1 MAHVLASEL
10 RKAVLKA
17 AFKGDLSE
25 NSPLD
30 SSAFDYLLTIQKIQE
45 KKAKNKEIK
54 IGKFSKEII
63 NDFDFDFPKHWALTK
78 MGFITSLVTKQT
90 GFDYSNRIKPN
101 LLEKKQ
107 NNSYPLIQTRNF
119 KGTDFNFDSKYYLP
133 IHIAD
138 EYPNLILNK
147 PCLLLSIVGASIGNI
162 GLYTDE
168 KRVGFIG
175 GAISKVDLI
184 SNEYL
189 KYIYYYLQSP
199 LGNYQIMKNY
209 KSTAQGTI
217 TVEDVRNIIIPFPP
231 IEEQARIV
239 TRVDELMTKIDEYE
253 KLENELV
260 ELKKNFPGDMKAAV
274 LQAAMQGKLTDQ
286 NELERPLFFDKK
298 VNMDDYEYDLPD
310 NWTVVK
316 MSSVSELYT
325 GNSIP
330 EAIKKSKYMGLSDGM
345 NYIGTKDV
353 GFDHVIDYEN
363 GVKIPFGEPK
373 FKVAKKEA
381 TLLCVEGGSAGKKM
395 GVIKE
400 NVCFGNKLCSFNAG
414 KHIDSKFQYYVIQSP
429 IFGKM
434 FTESIS
440 GMIGGV
446 SVNKLK
452 DMLIPLPP
460 IEEQKRIVEKLDKI
474 LPLCEELEKEIA

>member
-1 MAHVLASEL
+1 M
-10 RKAVLKA
+10 
-17 AFKGDLSE
+17 
-25 NSPLD
+25 
-30 SSAFDYLLTIQKIQE
+30 
-45 KKAKNKEIK
+45 
-54 IGKFSKEII
+54 
-63 NDFDFDFPKHWALTK
+63 
-78 MGFITSLVTKQT
+78 
-90 GFDYSNRIKPN
+90 
-101 LLEKKQ
+101 
-107 NNSYPLIQTRNF
+107 
-119 KGTDFNFDSKYYLP
+119 P

-239 TRVDELMTKIDEYE
+239 ARVDELMAKIDEYE

-274 LQAAMQGKLTDQ
+274 LQAAMQGKLTEQLESDSNSFILAETIK
-286 NELERPLFFDKK
+286 NERKVLGKNKYVTDSVDELDIPETWTTIKSGECFSLEKGEK
-298 VNMDDYEYDLPD
+298 VSGVNLPYLEAKYLRGKISA
-310 NWTVVK
+310 TM
-316 MSSVSELYT
+316 MSSGEFVSKGTEVILVDGENSGEIFIEPEDGIIGSTFKILFIPKSIDKNYALYFLSMNRDLFRNNKK
-325 GNSIP
+325 GAAIP
-330 EAIKKSKYMGLSDGM
+330 HLSKE
-345 NYIGTKDV
+345 I
-353 GFDHVIDYEN
+353 
-363 GVKIPFGEPK
+363 
-373 FKVAKKEA
+373 
-381 TLLCVEGGSAGKKM
+381 
-395 GVIKE
+395 
-400 NVCFGNKLCSFNAG
+400 FN
-414 KHIDSKFQYYVIQSP
+414 DLTMP
-429 IFGKM
+429 I
-434 FTESIS
+434 
-440 GMIGGV
+440 
-446 SVNKLK
+446 
-452 DMLIPLPP
+452 PP